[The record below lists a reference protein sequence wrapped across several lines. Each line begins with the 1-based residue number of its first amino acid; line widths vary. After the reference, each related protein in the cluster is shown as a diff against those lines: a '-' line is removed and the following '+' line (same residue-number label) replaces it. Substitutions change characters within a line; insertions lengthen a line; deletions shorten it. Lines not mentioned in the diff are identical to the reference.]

1 MKHKGIRIALFVIE
15 VFVGLGAVLGGVGLL
30 TGAIPFMIMPV
41 ELLQGTPFNSYMIP
55 GLVLLVVVAGSFLF
69 AAATILTGR
78 EVGVLA
84 SALAGLIV
92 IGFEA
97 VEVPI
102 IDRFASALPTAVPQQ
117 ALMTVLGLACLGL
130 AISLWIVEYQGRSL
144 LIKHAGHLS

>member
-69 AAATILTGR
+69 AAATILTG
-78 EVGVLA
+78 
-84 SALAGLIV
+84 
-92 IGFEA
+92 
-97 VEVPI
+97 
-102 IDRFASALPTAVPQQ
+102 
-117 ALMTVLGLACLGL
+117 
-130 AISLWIVEYQGRSL
+130 
-144 LIKHAGHLS
+144 